1 MRCIGRGI
9 FAQGLFREMFAKV
22 DLWRRD
28 CRHCRDQFVRI
39 RHLNFLRRTVGRGGS
54 GFGFGSSRPTLRC
67 ATELVTTTMK
77 APGKLQLTVWALGI
91 GGAALFIA
99 IIVHQDLSKVGE
111 AFAAAGWAIVGVV
124 AYHFVVPVFL
134 DTVAWWVLFP
144 RSDRL
149 PLRKLLWMRW
159 IGESVSTLV
168 PSAAVG
174 GDVVRARLAA
184 INGAPLSVA
193 AGTVL
198 VDLTLGVFT
207 QAAFTL
213 LGVVLLVCVTG
224 QKNFVRPTLVGTLI
238 GVLGVLG
245 FYFVQRLGMFRF
257 LARVIA
263 RLANSPEW
271 HSLVQSGET
280 LDRTVRTLY
289 ARRHALVMCC
299 VWTTISLIGGSG
311 EIWIALYAL
320 DLHATFLNALILQSM
335 VLTIRSA
342 AFAVPGG
349 LGVQEGG
356 YLFVGNL
363 LGMPGDA
370 AFALSLIARVRGL
383 ALGIPGLISWQVIEA
398 RRLLRTRVAAIA
410 R

>member
-1 MRCIGRGI
+1 
-9 FAQGLFREMFAKV
+9 
-22 DLWRRD
+22 
-28 CRHCRDQFVRI
+28 
-39 RHLNFLRRTVGRGGS
+39 
-54 GFGFGSSRPTLRC
+54 
-67 ATELVTTTMK
+67 MK
-77 APGKLQLTVWALGI
+77 APGKIQITVWLLGLA
-91 GGAALFIA
+91 GAALFTFLLVRQGA
-99 IIVHQDLSKVGE
+99 SQVGV
-111 AFAAAGWAIVGVV
+111 AFATAGWAIAAVV
-124 AYHFVVPVFL
+124 AYHFAVPVFL
-134 DTVAWWVLFP
+134 DAVAWWVLFP
-144 RSDRL
+144 KSDRL

-184 INGAPLSVA
+184 INGAPLPVA

-207 QAAFTL
+207 QAGFTV
-213 LGVVLLVCVTG
+213 LGLALLVDVTG
-224 QKNFVRPTLVGTLI
+224 QRNFVRPTLVGTLI
-238 GVLGVLG
+238 GVVGVAG

-257 LARVIA
+257 LALIVA

-271 HSLVQSGET
+271 QSLVQSGET

-289 ARRHALVMCC
+289 ARRRAVMMCC
-299 VWTTISLIGGSG
+299 VWTIISLAAGSG

-320 DLHATFLNALILQSM
+320 NLHATFANALILQSM

-363 LGMPGDA
+363 LGIPGDA
-370 AFALSLIARVRGL
+370 AFALSLIARVREL
-383 ALGIPGLISWQVIEA
+383 ALGIPGLISWQLIEA
-398 RRLLRTRVAAIA
+398 RRLWRVRLAAMV

>member
-1 MRCIGRGI
+1 MKTSSKIKLTLYLFL
-9 FAQGLFREMFAKV
+9 FA
-22 DLWRRD
+22 
-28 CRHCRDQFVRI
+28 
-39 RHLNFLRRTVGRGGS
+39 
-54 GFGFGSSRPTLRC
+54 
-67 ATELVTTTMK
+67 
-77 APGKLQLTVWALGI
+77 
-91 GGAALFIA
+91 GAALFTVLLIREG
-99 IIVHQDLSKVGE
+99 VPQVG
-111 AFAAAGWAIVGVV
+111 AAVATAGWAIAAVV
-124 AYHFVVPVFL
+124 AYHFFVPVFL
-134 DTVAWWVLFP
+134 DAVAWWSLFP
-144 RSDRL
+144 KSDRL
-149 PLRKLLWMRW
+149 PLRKLFWMRW
-159 IGESVSTLV
+159 VGESVSTLV

-174 GDVVRARLAA
+174 GDIVRARLAS
-184 INGAPLSVA
+184 INGAPVPVA
-193 AGTVL
+193 AGSVL
-198 VDLTLGVFT
+198 VDVTLGVFT
-207 QAAFTL
+207 QAGFTV
-213 LGVVLLVCVTG
+213 LGLALLVGVTG
-224 QKNFVRPTLVGTLI
+224 QRNFVRPTLVGTLI
-238 GVLGVLG
+238 GVFGVLG

-320 DLHATFLNALILQSM
+320 NLHATFLNALILQSM

-356 YLFVGNL
+356 YVFVGNL
-363 LGMPGDA
+363 LGIPGDA
-370 AFALSLIARVRGL
+370 AFALSLIARVREL

-398 RRLLRTRVAAIA
+398 RRLLRTRLAAIA